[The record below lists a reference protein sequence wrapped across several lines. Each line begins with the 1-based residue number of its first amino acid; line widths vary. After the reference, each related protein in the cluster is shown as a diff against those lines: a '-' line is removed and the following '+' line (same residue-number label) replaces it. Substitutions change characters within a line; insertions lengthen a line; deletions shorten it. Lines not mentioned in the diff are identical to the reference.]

1 MKIIKF
7 IFLLLIEICCI
18 IIMSFFDPKVWPV
31 CTNIAGILLGLIFP
45 KFINSIQDF
54 RDTTNWKTSQ
64 RKLLRG
70 KLINNNTF
78 IRISFAYLYRIK
90 SGNKYLLVKNERGT
104 GKYQPVGG
112 VYQFDEDERLN
123 LQRLFHI
130 IDDNKIPID
139 ESSRNDYRLRMEN
152 KYLRKFIKY
161 FDKYKK
167 RENIEDLSREF
178 REELIEKG
186 IINWEE
192 ISYRYCGRHITDLK
206 FGEHFQTYEILLA
219 DIVELLPTESQRN
232 DLKSLEEKP
241 SDQYRFATA
250 EEISSFG
257 VNTALGQFKDE
268 IANHIVKILEENQ
281 CKLSKAMND
290 SKVYTIKL

>member
-1 MKIIKF
+1 MYT
-7 IFLLLIEICCI
+7 
-18 IIMSFFDPKVWPV
+18 FDTKAWPV
-31 CTNIAGILLGLIFP
+31 GTNLTCLFLGWFLP
-45 KFINSIQDF
+45 QFINSIQDF
-54 RDTTNWKTSQ
+54 WDTTSWKTSQ

-70 KLINNNTF
+70 KLIKDNTF
-78 IRISFAYLYRIK
+78 VRISFAYLYRIK

-123 LQRLFHI
+123 LQRLFEI

-139 ESSRNDYRLRMEN
+139 ESSRNDYRLRMKN

-161 FDKYKK
+161 FDKQKK

-186 IINWEE
+186 IVNWDK
-192 ISYRYCGRHITDLK
+192 ISYQYCGRHITDLQ
-206 FGEHFQTYEILLA
+206 FGAHFQIYEILLA

-232 DLKSLEEKP
+232 DLKSLEEKS

-268 IANHIVKILEENQ
+268 IANHTVKILEENQ
-281 CKLSKAMND
+281 CKLSKEMND
-290 SKVYTIKL
+290 SKVYNIKI

>member
-1 MKIIKF
+1 MKIKKCGIYLS
-7 IFLLLIEICCI
+7 IVLCCI
-18 IIMSFFDPKVWPV
+18 LTMYIFETKLWPV
-31 CTNIAGILLGLIFP
+31 GTNIACLILGLVLP
-45 KFINSIQDF
+45 KLGNSIEDIC
-54 RDTTNWKTSQ
+54 DITNWESSQ
-64 RKLLRG
+64 RKLERG
-70 KLINNNTF
+70 KFITDNTI
-78 IRISFAYLYRIK
+78 IRVSFAYLYRIK

-112 VYQFDEDERLN
+112 VYQFDEDERSN
-123 LQRLFHI
+123 LQRLFQI
-130 IDDNKIPID
+130 IDDNKMPID

-161 FDKYKK
+161 FDKQKK

-186 IINWEE
+186 VINWEK
-192 ISYRYCGRHITDLK
+192 ISYRYCGRHITDLQ

-232 DLKSLEEKP
+232 DLKSLEDKS

-268 IANHIVKILEENQ
+268 IANHTVKILEENQ
-281 CKLSKAMND
+281 CKLSKEMND
-290 SKVYTIKL
+290 SKVYTVKL

>member
-1 MKIIKF
+1 MKMKDKRLFKIMDDDKII
-7 IFLLLIEICCI
+7 
-18 IIMSFFDPKVWPV
+18 
-31 CTNIAGILLGLIFP
+31 
-45 KFINSIQDF
+45 
-54 RDTTNWKTSQ
+54 
-64 RKLLRG
+64 
-70 KLINNNTF
+70 
-78 IRISFAYLYRIK
+78 
-90 SGNKYLLVKNERGT
+90 
-104 GKYQPVGG
+104 
-112 VYQFDEDERLN
+112 
-123 LQRLFHI
+123 
-130 IDDNKIPID
+130 ID
-139 ESSRNDYRLRMEN
+139 ESSRNDYRLRLEN
-152 KYLRKFIKY
+152 KYLRKFLRY
-161 FDKYKK
+161 FDTEKK
-167 RENIEDLSREF
+167 RENIEDLTREF

-268 IANHIVKILEENQ
+268 IANHTVKILEENQ

>member
-31 CTNIAGILLGLIFP
+31 CTNIAGILLGLVFP
-45 KFINSIQDF
+45 KFINSIQVF

-268 IANHIVKILEENQ
+268 IANHTVKILEENQ